1 MTHSDSLNSFNALG
15 SPGFRLAS
23 SPALTGDE
31 SKKPI
36 DILMSRLMSKCI
48 AKSQIVTPRLSTR
61 KRTAPPSVPILLTRT
76 HVQSVSDDAR
86 VI

>member
-36 DILMSRLMSKCI
+36 DILMSKCNAHLRRQCI
-48 AKSQIVTPRLSTR
+48 PDWDAQPANVRIRRPLSITFDEDEDGSTER
-61 KRTAPPSVPILLTRT
+61 PDT
-76 HVQSVSDDAR
+76 D
-86 VI
+86 